1 MKHFLSSICAIL
13 LFANP
18 LISKETGKSVPTFMI
33 TKVRPDETLKN
44 REAAFIFT
52 CKTSDKGLVNQVIKY
67 STNGETKTIQPNTNG
82 EFTLKLNAGKYKFQF
97 FLNSSYFEIYS
108 DSVIA
113 KSKTVTEVSLLF
125 KSSELIMVEDKPVIY
140 LYPQQKTKVDVK
152 LDVKG
157 ELMFTYPTY
166 NNGWSVEANP
176 DGTLKHNNKE
186 YNYLFWEGKSIV
198 KTYEL
203 NFSKGFVVETENL
216 ISFLEEKLTV
226 MGLNSKEQQ
235 DYITYWYPRM
245 SANKS
250 NYIHFLFNEDY
261 AKYAKL
267 NIEPKPDNM
276 FRVFMVWSSAKD
288 IVLVTDIQEQEIPT
302 TQRKGFT
309 VVEWGGAEMNL
320 NPVDAN

>member
-1 MKHFLSSICAIL
+1 MNHFLTSVFAIL
-13 LFANP
+13 FFTSTVF
-18 LISKETGKSVPTFMI
+18 SKETEKSVPTFMI
-33 TKVRPDETLKN
+33 TKVKPDENLKN

-52 CKTSDKGLVNQVIKY
+52 CKTSDKGLVNQAIKY
-67 STNGETKTIQPNTNG
+67 SSNGETNTIQPNTKG

-113 KSKTVTEVSLLF
+113 KSKTITEVSLLF
-125 KSSELIMVEDKPVIY
+125 KSSELIMIEDKPVIY

-152 LDVKG
+152 LSLKG
-157 ELMFTYPTY
+157 ELVFTYPTY

-176 DGTLKHNNKE
+176 DGTLQHNNKE

-203 NFSKGFVVETENL
+203 NFTKGFVVETENL
-216 ISFLEEKLTV
+216 VNFLEEKLST

-235 DYITYWYPRM
+235 DFITYWYPRM
-245 SANKS
+245 SNNKS
-250 NYIHFLFNEDY
+250 NYIHFLFNDDY

-267 NIEPKPDNM
+267 TIEPKPDSM

-288 IVLVTDIQEQEIPT
+288 IVLVTDMQEQEIPT
-302 TQRKGFT
+302 MQRKGFT
-309 VVEWGGAEMNL
+309 VVEWGGAEMNNIEL
-320 NPVDAN
+320 K